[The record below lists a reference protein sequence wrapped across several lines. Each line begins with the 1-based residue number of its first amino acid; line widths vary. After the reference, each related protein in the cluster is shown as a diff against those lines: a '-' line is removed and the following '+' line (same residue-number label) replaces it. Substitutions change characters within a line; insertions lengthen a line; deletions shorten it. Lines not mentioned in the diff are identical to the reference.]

1 MLRVSW
7 TVDPGPEDMSLKDE
21 IMPLCSLEEGLEELK
36 AGRFLIVVDDENR
49 ENEGDLVMP
58 AEMVTPEAVNFVVT
72 HARGLLCMPVIGERL
87 DELQMPLMVS
97 ANGTE
102 KTQTAFTVSID
113 YNVGTTT
120 GISAGDRASTIL
132 AILDPAAKPDEF
144 TRPGHIFPLR
154 YHPGGVLARA
164 GHTEAAVDLCEMVG
178 MYPAAIVCEIMAE
191 DGSMSRLPELEVFAE
206 KHGLKIL
213 SIAQIIAQRRRTER
227 LIERVADAHL
237 PTRYGKFQAIAYK
250 SHVDTGEHIALTI
263 GEWGPDEPVLVRIHS
278 ECLTGDVFGSMRC
291 DCGDQIDLALKQ
303 LAEEGNGIFLYM
315 RQEGRGIGLH
325 NKIKAYSLQDQGLDT
340 VEANETLGF
349 EPDLRHYGVGAQ
361 ILRDLGVRKLN
372 LLTNNPK
379 KVAGLSGFDL
389 EIVDRIPVEV
399 EVTDE
404 NRTYMKTKKARMGHI
419 LGNC

>member
-1 MLRVSW
+1 
-7 TVDPGPEDMSLKDE
+7 
-21 IMPLCSLEEGLEELK
+21 MPLCSLEEGLEELK

-49 ENEGDLVMP
+49 ENEGDLVMA
-58 AEMVTPEAVNFVVT
+58 AEMITPEAVNFCVT
-72 HARGLLCMPVIGERL
+72 HARGLLCIPVIGERL
-87 DELQMPLMVS
+87 DELQIPLMVM
-97 ANGTE
+97 ANGSE
-102 KTQTAFTVSID
+102 KNQTAFTVSID
-113 YNVGTTT
+113 YNVDTTT
-120 GISAGDRASTIL
+120 GISAGDRSATIL
-132 AILDPAAKPDEF
+132 AMLDPATKPDEF

-178 MYPAAIVCEIMAE
+178 MYPAGVICEVMAE
-191 DGSMSRLPELEVFAE
+191 DGTMSRLPQLEEFAE
-206 KHGLKIL
+206 EHGLKIL
-213 SIAQIIAQRRRTER
+213 SIAQIIAERRRTER
-227 LIERVADAHL
+227 LIERVAEARL
-237 PTRYGKFQAIAYK
+237 PTRYGKFTALAYK

-263 GEWGPDEPVLVRIHS
+263 GEWTEDEPVMVRIHS

-291 DCGDQIDLALKQ
+291 DCGEQIDLALKQ
-303 LAEEGNGIFLYM
+303 IAEEGNGIFLYM

-379 KVAGLSGFDL
+379 KVVGLSGFEL
-389 EIVDRIPVEV
+389 EIVDRIPLEA

-404 NRTYMKTKKARMGHI
+404 NRTYMTTKKARMGHI

>member
-1 MLRVSW
+1 
-7 TVDPGPEDMSLKDE
+7 
-21 IMPLCSLEEGLEELK
+21 MPLCSLEEGLEELK
-36 AGRFLIVVDDENR
+36 AGRFLIVVDDESR

-58 AEMVTPEAVNFVVT
+58 AEMVTPDAVNFVVT
-72 HARGLLCMPVIGERL
+72 HARGLLCMPIIGERL
-87 DELQMPLMVS
+87 DELQIPLMVT
-97 ANGTE
+97 ANGSE
-102 KTQTAFTVSID
+102 KSQTAFTVSVD
-113 YNVGTTT
+113 YNVDTTT
-120 GISAGDRASTIL
+120 GISAGDRAATIL
-132 AILDPAAKPDEF
+132 AMLDPAAKPEEF

-164 GHTEAAVDLCEMVG
+164 GHTEAAVDLCEMTG
-178 MYPAAIVCEIMAE
+178 MYPAGIVCEIMAE
-191 DGSMSRLPELEVFAE
+191 DGTMSRLPELERFAE
-206 KHGLKIL
+206 EHELKIL
-213 SIAQIIAQRRRTER
+213 SIAQVIAQRRRTER
-227 LIERVADAHL
+227 LIERVAEARL
-237 PTRYGKFQAIAYK
+237 PTRYGQFQAIAYK
-250 SHVDTGEHIALTI
+250 SHVDVGEHIALTL
-263 GEWGPDEPVLVRIHS
+263 GEWSPDEPVLVRIHS

-291 DCGDQIDLALKQ
+291 DCGEQIDLALRQ
-303 LAEEGNGIFLYM
+303 LADEGSGIFLYM

-389 EIVDRIPVEV
+389 EIVDRIPVEA

>member
-1 MLRVSW
+1 
-7 TVDPGPEDMSLKDE
+7 
-21 IMPLCSLEEGLEELK
+21 MPLCSLEEGLEELK
-36 AGRFLIVVDDENR
+36 SGRFLIVVDDENR

-58 AEMVTPEAVNFVVT
+58 AEKVTAEAVNFVVT
-72 HARGLLCMPVIGERL
+72 HARGLLCMPIIGERL

-97 ANGTE
+97 QNVSE
-102 KTQTAFTVSID
+102 KNQTAFTVSVD
-113 YNVGTTT
+113 YNVNTTT
-120 GISAGDRASTIL
+120 GISAGDRAATIL
-132 AILDPAAKPDEF
+132 AMLDPKAKPEEF
-144 TRPGHIFPLR
+144 TRPGHLFPLR

-178 MYPAAIVCEIMAE
+178 MYPAGIVCEIMAE
-191 DGSMSRLPELEVFAE
+191 DGSMSRLPQLEEFAE
-206 KHGLKIL
+206 EHGLKIL

-227 LIERVADAHL
+227 LIERVAEARL
-237 PTRYGKFQAIAYK
+237 PTRYGPFQAIAYK
-250 SHVDTGEHIALTI
+250 SHVEVGEHIALTI
-263 GEWGPDEPVLVRIHS
+263 GEWTEDEPVLVRIHS

-291 DCGDQIDLALKQ
+291 DCGEQIDLALQ
-303 LAEEGNGIFLYM
+303 QIVEAGNGIFLYM

-379 KVAGLSGFDL
+379 KVVGLSGFDL
-389 EIVDRIPVEV
+389 EIVDRIPVEA

>member
-1 MLRVSW
+1 
-7 TVDPGPEDMSLKDE
+7 
-21 IMPLCSLEEGLEELK
+21 MPLCSLEEGLEELR

-58 AEMVTPEAVNFVVT
+58 AEMVTPEAVNFCVT

-87 DELQMPLMVS
+87 DELQIPLMVVENGS
-97 ANGTE
+97 AKN
-102 KTQTAFTVSID
+102 QTAFTVSID
-113 YNVGTTT
+113 YNVDTTT
-120 GISAGDRASTIL
+120 GISAGDRAATIL
-132 AILDPAAKPDEF
+132 AMLDSAAKPDEF

-178 MYPAAIVCEIMAE
+178 MYPAGVICEVMAE
-191 DGSMSRLPELEVFAE
+191 DGSMQRLPQLEEFAE
-206 KHGLKIL
+206 EHGLKIL

-227 LIERVADAHL
+227 LIERVAEARL
-237 PTRYGKFQAIAYK
+237 PTRYGKFTAIAYK

-263 GEWGPDEPVLVRIHS
+263 GEWTADEPVLVRIHS

-291 DCGDQIDLALKQ
+291 DCGEQIDLALKQ

-340 VEANETLGF
+340 IEANETLGF

-361 ILRDLGVRKLN
+361 ILRDLGAQKLN

-379 KVAGLSGFDL
+379 KVVGLSGFDL
-389 EIVDRIPVEV
+389 EIVDRIPVEA

>member
-1 MLRVSW
+1 
-7 TVDPGPEDMSLKDE
+7 
-21 IMPLCSLEEGLEELK
+21 MPLCSLEEGLEELK

-58 AEMVTPEAVNFVVT
+58 AEMVTAEAVNFVVT
-72 HARGLLCMPVIGERL
+72 HARGLLCMPIIGERL
-87 DELQMPLMVS
+87 DELQIALMVS
-97 ANGTE
+97 QNGSE
-102 KTQTAFTVSID
+102 KNQTAFTVSVD
-113 YNVGTTT
+113 YNVNTTT
-120 GISAGDRASTIL
+120 GISAGDRAATIL
-132 AILDPAAKPDEF
+132 AMLDPKTKPEEL
-144 TRPGHIFPLR
+144 TRPGHLFPLR

-164 GHTEAAVDLCEMVG
+164 GHTEAAVDLCEMLG
-178 MYPAAIVCEIMAE
+178 MYPAGIVCEIMAE
-191 DGSMSRLPELEVFAE
+191 DGSMSRLPQLEEFAE
-206 KHGLKIL
+206 EHGLKIL

-227 LIERVADAHL
+227 LIERVAEARL
-237 PTRYGKFQAIAYK
+237 PTRYGPFQAIAYK
-250 SHVDTGEHIALTI
+250 SHIDSGEHIALTI
-263 GEWGPDEPVLVRIHS
+263 GEWTEDEPVLVRIHS

-291 DCGDQIDLALKQ
+291 DCGEQIDLALKQ
-303 LAEEGNGIFLYM
+303 LAEAGNGIFLYM

-389 EIVDRIPVEV
+389 EIVDRIPVEA

-404 NRTYMKTKKARMGHI
+404 NRTYLKTKKARMGHI

>member
-1 MLRVSW
+1 
-7 TVDPGPEDMSLKDE
+7 
-21 IMPLCSLEEGLEELK
+21 MPLCSLEEGLEELK

-58 AEMVTPEAVNFVVT
+58 AEKVTAEAVNFVVT
-72 HARGLLCMPVIGERL
+72 HARGLLCMPIIGERL

-97 ANGTE
+97 QNGTE
-102 KTQTAFTVSID
+102 KNQTAFTVSVD
-113 YNVGTTT
+113 YNVNTTT
-120 GISAGDRASTIL
+120 GISAGDRAATIL
-132 AILDPAAKPDEF
+132 AMLNPKAKPEEF
-144 TRPGHIFPLR
+144 TRPGHLFPLR

-178 MYPAAIVCEIMAE
+178 MYPAGIVCEIMAE
-191 DGSMSRLPELEVFAE
+191 DGSMSRLPQLEEFAE
-206 KHGLKIL
+206 EHGLKIL

-227 LIERVADAHL
+227 LIERVAEARL
-237 PTRYGKFQAIAYK
+237 PTRYGPFQAIAYK
-250 SHVDTGEHIALTI
+250 SHVDVGEHIALTI
-263 GEWGPDEPVLVRIHS
+263 GEWTEDEPVLVRIHS

-291 DCGDQIDLALKQ
+291 DCGEQIDLALQ
-303 LAEEGNGIFLYM
+303 QIAEAGNGIFLYM

-325 NKIKAYSLQDQGLDT
+325 NKIKAYSLQDEGLDT
-340 VEANETLGF
+340 VEANEPLGF

-379 KVAGLSGFDL
+379 KVVGLSGFDL
-389 EIVDRIPVEV
+389 EIVNRIPVEA

-404 NRTYMKTKKARMGHI
+404 NRTYMKTKKSRMGHI

>member
-1 MLRVSW
+1 
-7 TVDPGPEDMSLKDE
+7 
-21 IMPLCSLEEGLEELK
+21 MPLCSLEEGLEELK

-58 AEMVTPEAVNFVVT
+58 AEKVTAEAVNFVVT
-72 HARGLLCMPVIGERL
+72 HARGLLCMPIIGERL

-97 ANGTE
+97 QNGTE
-102 KTQTAFTVSID
+102 KNQTAFTVSVD
-113 YNVGTTT
+113 YNVNTTT
-120 GISAGDRASTIL
+120 GISAGDRAATIL
-132 AILDPAAKPDEF
+132 AMLNPKAKPEEF
-144 TRPGHIFPLR
+144 TRPGHLFPLR

-178 MYPAAIVCEIMAE
+178 MYPAGIVCEIMAE
-191 DGSMSRLPELEVFAE
+191 DGSMSRLPQLEEFAE
-206 KHGLKIL
+206 EHGLKIL

-227 LIERVADAHL
+227 LIERVAEARL
-237 PTRYGKFQAIAYK
+237 PTRYGPFQAIAYK
-250 SHVDTGEHIALTI
+250 SHVDVGEHIALTI
-263 GEWGPDEPVLVRIHS
+263 GEWTEDEPVLVRIHS

-291 DCGDQIDLALKQ
+291 DCGEQIDLALQ
-303 LAEEGNGIFLYM
+303 QIAEAGNGIFLYM

-379 KVAGLSGFDL
+379 KVVGLSGFDL
-389 EIVDRIPVEV
+389 EIVNRIPVEA

-404 NRTYMKTKKARMGHI
+404 NRTYMKTKKSRMGHI

>member
-1 MLRVSW
+1 
-7 TVDPGPEDMSLKDE
+7 
-21 IMPLCSLEEGLEELK
+21 MPLCSLEEGLEELK

-58 AEMVTPEAVNFVVT
+58 AQMVTPEAVNFCVT

-87 DELQMPLMVS
+87 DELQIPLMVIE
-97 ANGTE
+97 NGSE
-102 KTQTAFTVSID
+102 KNQTAFTVSID
-113 YNVGTTT
+113 YNVDTTT
-120 GISAGDRASTIL
+120 GISAGDRSATIL
-132 AILDPAAKPDEF
+132 AMLDPATKPDEF

-178 MYPAAIVCEIMAE
+178 MYPAGVICEVMAE
-191 DGSMSRLPELEVFAE
+191 DGTMSRLPQLEEFAE
-206 KHGLKIL
+206 EHGLKIL

-227 LIERVADAHL
+227 LIERVAEARL
-237 PTRYGKFQAIAYK
+237 PTRYGQFTAIAYK

-263 GEWGPDEPVLVRIHS
+263 GEWTADKPVMVRIHS

-303 LAEEGNGIFLYM
+303 ISEEGNGVFLYM

-389 EIVDRIPVEV
+389 EIVNRIPVEA

-404 NRTYMKTKKARMGHI
+404 NRTYMKTKKVRMGHI

>member
-1 MLRVSW
+1 
-7 TVDPGPEDMSLKDE
+7 
-21 IMPLCSLEEGLEELK
+21 MPLCSLEEGLEELK

-58 AEMVTPEAVNFVVT
+58 AEKVTAEAVNFVVT
-72 HARGLLCMPVIGERL
+72 HARGLLCMPIIGERL

-97 ANGTE
+97 QNGTE
-102 KTQTAFTVSID
+102 KNQTAFTVSVD
-113 YNVGTTT
+113 YNVNTTT
-120 GISAGDRASTIL
+120 GISAGDRAATIL
-132 AILDPAAKPDEF
+132 AMLDPKAKPEEF
-144 TRPGHIFPLR
+144 TRPGHLFPLR

-178 MYPAAIVCEIMAE
+178 MYPAGIVCEIMAE
-191 DGSMSRLPELEVFAE
+191 DGTMSRLPQLEEFAE
-206 KHGLKIL
+206 EHGLKIL

-227 LIERVADAHL
+227 LIERVAEARL
-237 PTRYGKFQAIAYK
+237 PTRYGPFQAIAYK
-250 SHVDTGEHIALTI
+250 SHVDVGEHIALTI
-263 GEWGPDEPVLVRIHS
+263 GEWTEDEPVLVRIHS

-291 DCGDQIDLALKQ
+291 DCGEQIDLALQ
-303 LAEEGNGIFLYM
+303 QIAEAGNGIFLYM

-379 KVAGLSGFDL
+379 KVVGLSGFDL
-389 EIVDRIPVEV
+389 EIVNRIPVEA

>member
-1 MLRVSW
+1 
-7 TVDPGPEDMSLKDE
+7 
-21 IMPLCSLEEGLEELK
+21 MPLCSLEEGLEELK

-58 AEMVTPEAVNFVVT
+58 AQMVTPEAVNFCVT

-87 DELQMPLMVS
+87 DELQIPLMVIE
-97 ANGTE
+97 NGSE
-102 KTQTAFTVSID
+102 KNQTAFTVSID
-113 YNVGTTT
+113 YNQGTTT
-120 GISAGDRASTIL
+120 GISAGDRSATIL
-132 AILDPAAKPDEF
+132 AMLDPATKPDEF

-178 MYPAAIVCEIMAE
+178 MYPAGVICEVMAE
-191 DGSMSRLPELEVFAE
+191 DGTMSRLPQLEEFAE
-206 KHGLKIL
+206 EHGLKIL

-227 LIERVADAHL
+227 LIERVAEARL
-237 PTRYGKFQAIAYK
+237 PTRYGKFTAIAYK

-263 GEWGPDEPVLVRIHS
+263 GEWTADEPVMVRIHS

-291 DCGDQIDLALKQ
+291 DCGEQIDLALKQ
-303 LAEEGNGIFLYM
+303 ISEEGNGVFLYM

-389 EIVDRIPVEV
+389 EIVNRIPVEA

>member
-1 MLRVSW
+1 
-7 TVDPGPEDMSLKDE
+7 
-21 IMPLCSLEEGLEELK
+21 MPLCSLEEGLEELK

-72 HARGLLCMPVIGERL
+72 HARGLLCMPIIGERL
-87 DELQMPLMVS
+87 DELQMPLMIS
-97 ANGTE
+97 ANGSE
-102 KTQTAFTVSID
+102 KNQTAFTVSVD
-113 YNVGTTT
+113 YNVNTTT
-120 GISAGDRASTIL
+120 GISAGDRAATIL
-132 AILDPAAKPDEF
+132 AMLDPAAKAEEF
-144 TRPGHIFPLR
+144 TRPGHLFPLR

-178 MYPAAIVCEIMAE
+178 LYPAGIVCEIMAE
-191 DGSMSRLPELEVFAE
+191 DGSMSRLPELERFADE
-206 KHGLKIL
+206 HGLKIL

-227 LIERVADAHL
+227 LIERVAEARL
-237 PTRYGKFQAIAYK
+237 PTHYGPFQAIAYK

-263 GEWGPDEPVLVRIHS
+263 GEWTEDEPVLVRIHS

-291 DCGDQIDLALKQ
+291 DCGEQIDLALQ
-303 LAEEGNGIFLYM
+303 QISQEGNGIFLYM

-379 KVAGLSGFDL
+379 KVVGLSGFDL
-389 EIVDRIPVEV
+389 EIVDRIPVEA

>member
-1 MLRVSW
+1 
-7 TVDPGPEDMSLKDE
+7 
-21 IMPLCSLEEGLEELK
+21 MPLCSLEEGLEELK

-72 HARGLLCMPVIGERL
+72 HARGLLCMPIIGERL
-87 DELQMPLMVS
+87 DELQMPLMVT
-97 ANGTE
+97 ANGME
-102 KTQTAFTVSID
+102 KNQTAFTVSID

-120 GISAGDRASTIL
+120 GISAGDRAATIL
-132 AILDPAAKPDEF
+132 AMMDPAAKPDEF

-164 GHTEAAVDLCEMVG
+164 GHTEAAVDLCEMID
-178 MYPAAIVCEIMAE
+178 MYPAGIVCEIMAE
-191 DGSMSRLPELEVFAE
+191 DGTMSRLPQLEEFAE
-206 KHGLKIL
+206 EHGLKIL
-213 SIAQIIAQRRRTER
+213 SIAQIIARRRRTER
-227 LIERVADAHL
+227 LIERVAEARL

-250 SHVDTGEHIALTI
+250 SHVDSGEHIALTI
-263 GEWGPDEPVLVRIHS
+263 GEWPPDEPVLVRIHS
-278 ECLTGDVFGSMRC
+278 ECLTGDVFSSMRC
-291 DCGDQIDLALKQ
+291 DCGDQIDLSLKQ

-361 ILRDLGVRKLN
+361 ILEDLGVRKLN

>member
-1 MLRVSW
+1 
-7 TVDPGPEDMSLKDE
+7 
-21 IMPLCSLEEGLEELK
+21 MPLCSLEEGLEELK

-58 AEMVTPEAVNFVVT
+58 AEKVTAEAVNFVVT
-72 HARGLLCMPVIGERL
+72 HARGLLCMPIIGERL
-87 DELQMPLMVS
+87 DELHMPLMVS
-97 ANGTE
+97 QNGTE
-102 KTQTAFTVSID
+102 KNQTAFTVSVD
-113 YNVGTTT
+113 YNVNTTT
-120 GISAGDRASTIL
+120 GISAGDRAATIL
-132 AILDPAAKPDEF
+132 AMLNPKAKPEEF
-144 TRPGHIFPLR
+144 TRPGHLFPLR

-178 MYPAAIVCEIMAE
+178 MYPAGIVCEIMAE
-191 DGSMSRLPELEVFAE
+191 DGSMSRLPQLEEFAE
-206 KHGLKIL
+206 EHGLKIL

-227 LIERVADAHL
+227 LIERVAEARL
-237 PTRYGKFQAIAYK
+237 PTRYGPFQAIAYK
-250 SHVDTGEHIALTI
+250 SHVDVGEHIALTI
-263 GEWGPDEPVLVRIHS
+263 GEWTEDEPVLVRIHS

-291 DCGDQIDLALKQ
+291 DCGEQIDLALQ
-303 LAEEGNGIFLYM
+303 QIAEAGNGIFLYM

-325 NKIKAYSLQDQGLDT
+325 NKIKAYSLQDEGLDT

-379 KVAGLSGFDL
+379 KVVGLSGFDL
-389 EIVDRIPVEV
+389 EIVNRIPVEA

-404 NRTYMKTKKARMGHI
+404 NRTYMKTKKSRMGHI

>member
-1 MLRVSW
+1 
-7 TVDPGPEDMSLKDE
+7 
-21 IMPLCSLEEGLEELK
+21 MPLCSLEEGLEELK

-58 AEMVTPEAVNFVVT
+58 AEKVTAEAVNFVVT
-72 HARGLLCMPVIGERL
+72 HARGLLCMPIIGERL

-97 ANGTE
+97 QNVSE
-102 KTQTAFTVSID
+102 KNQTAFTVSVD
-113 YNVGTTT
+113 YNVNTTT
-120 GISAGDRASTIL
+120 GISAGDRAATIL
-132 AILDPAAKPDEF
+132 AMLDPKAKTEEF
-144 TRPGHIFPLR
+144 TRPGHLFPLR

-178 MYPAAIVCEIMAE
+178 MYPAGIVCEIMAE
-191 DGSMSRLPELEVFAE
+191 DGSMSRLPQLEEFAE
-206 KHGLKIL
+206 EHGLKIL

-227 LIERVADAHL
+227 LIERVAEARL
-237 PTRYGKFQAIAYK
+237 PTRYGPFQAIAYK
-250 SHVDTGEHIALTI
+250 SHVDVGEHIALTI
-263 GEWGPDEPVLVRIHS
+263 GEWTEDEPVLVRIHS

-291 DCGDQIDLALKQ
+291 DCGEQIDLALQ
-303 LAEEGNGIFLYM
+303 QIAEAGNGIFLYM

-325 NKIKAYSLQDQGLDT
+325 NKIKAYSLQDEGLDT

-379 KVAGLSGFDL
+379 KVVGLSGFDL
-389 EIVDRIPVEV
+389 EIVDRIPVEA

>member
-1 MLRVSW
+1 
-7 TVDPGPEDMSLKDE
+7 
-21 IMPLCSLEEGLEELK
+21 CSLEEGLEELK

-49 ENEGDLVMP
+49 ENEGDLVMA
-58 AEMVTPEAVNFVVT
+58 AEMITPEAVNFCVT
-72 HARGLLCMPVIGERL
+72 HARGLLCIPVIGERL
-87 DELQMPLMVS
+87 DELQIPLMVM
-97 ANGTE
+97 ANGSE
-102 KTQTAFTVSID
+102 KNQTAFTVSID
-113 YNVGTTT
+113 YNVDTTT
-120 GISAGDRASTIL
+120 GISAGDRSATIL
-132 AILDPAAKPDEF
+132 AMLDPATKPDEF

-178 MYPAAIVCEIMAE
+178 MYPAGVICEVMAE
-191 DGSMSRLPELEVFAE
+191 DGTMSRLPQLEEFAE
-206 KHGLKIL
+206 EHGLKIL
-213 SIAQIIAQRRRTER
+213 SIAQIIAERRRTER
-227 LIERVADAHL
+227 LIERVAEARL
-237 PTRYGKFQAIAYK
+237 PTRYGKFTALAYK

-263 GEWGPDEPVLVRIHS
+263 GEWTEDEPVMVRIHS

-291 DCGDQIDLALKQ
+291 DCGEQIDLALKQ
-303 LAEEGNGIFLYM
+303 IAEEGNGIFLYM

-379 KVAGLSGFDL
+379 KVAGLSGFEL
-389 EIVDRIPVEV
+389 EIVDRIPLEA

-404 NRTYMKTKKARMGHI
+404 NRTYMTTKKARMGHI